1 MSKAT
6 PIVHIGFPKTASTW
20 FQKSFYPH
28 VHAPSYID
36 RVRVNAAFLTGNA
49 LAFDPNR
56 ARHLLDLGAGGAG
69 ILCEEGLCG
78 YLHNG
83 GVDGAVSKD
92 VADRIKRTL
101 PNARIVIFLR
111 AQPKIIV
118 AAYQQ
123 YVRAGGTHGVHRYLF
138 PADHLIGP
146 NRVTYKQPRF
156 DIDFFLYS
164 RLIAYY
170 ESLFGPENVHLFLFE
185 QFQREGLDFLGSYA
199 GRLGLDVDWDRVSL
213 APRHASHGL
222 PLTLFA
228 RFLNLFTARSVLD
241 KDHLIHIPGWYR
253 PRRILLEALN
263 RSGLFGAPPSP
274 ERMLGKPLLGWIKR
288 HYAPD
293 NRRIAESH
301 GLPLREYGYP
311 MDGEADLIDRPT
323 PGRWTQRL
331 AS

>member
-1 MSKAT
+1 MSKAR

-28 VHAPSYID
+28 VRVPSYID
-36 RVRVNAAFLTGNA
+36 RVRVNAAFLQGNA
-49 LAFDPNR
+49 LAFDPNE
-56 ARHLLDLGAGGAG
+56 ARGLLGLGENGTG

-83 GVDGAVSKD
+83 GADGAISKD
-92 VADRIKRTL
+92 VADRIKMAL
-101 PNARIVIFLR
+101 PNARIVLFLR

-156 DIDFFLYS
+156 DIDFFVYS

-170 ESLFGPENVHLFLFE
+170 EALFGRENVHLFLFE
-185 QFQREGLDFLGSYA
+185 QFQREGLDFLRGYA
-199 GRLGLDVDWDRVSL
+199 DQLGLDVAWEEVSL
-213 APRHASHGL
+213 APRLASYGL

-241 KDHLIHIPGWYR
+241 KNHLIHVPGWYR

-263 RSGLFGAPPSP
+263 RSRLFGAPPSP
-274 ERMLGKPLLGWIKR
+274 ERLLGKPLLDWLER

-293 NRRIAESH
+293 NRRIAERH

-311 MDGEADLIDRPT
+311 MDGEADLIERPR
-323 PGRWTQRL
+323 PGRWAQWL